1 MDIHQIQTEI
11 LAHLVGLGREGG
23 MSNVMVLVKN
33 QMPEYQKAFDIANE
47 MQNLDWIKI
56 IYCSPQ
62 TNIINVELTL
72 KGKQEF
78 ARRLTRH

>member
-1 MDIHQIQTEI
+1 MLMDIHKIQTEV
-11 LAHLVGLGREGG
+11 LANLAGLGREGG
-23 MSNVMVLVKN
+23 MCNVMVIVKES
-33 QMPEYQKAFDIANE
+33 EYQQAFDIANE

-72 KGKQEF
+72 KGKQEYS
-78 ARRLTRH
+78 RREHP